1 MTFDAILTIV
11 LATLGRLITDIATGQ
26 ASKRTAYDV
35 LQSTASLL
43 RDDLTTEALA
53 RGELAA
59 DIAEDL
65 KVPR

>member
-1 MTFDAILTIV
+1 MKDPTILTI
-11 LATLGRLITDIATGQ
+11 LATLGRLITDLVTGQ
-26 ASKRTAYDV
+26 ASKRTAYEA
-35 LQSTASLL
+35 LQASAELL

>member
-1 MTFDAILTIV
+1 MTDSV
-11 LATLGRLITDIATGQ
+11 LMTLIATLGRLITDIVTGT
-26 ASKRTAYDV
+26 ASKRTAYDT
-35 LQSTASLL
+35 LASAATML

-65 KVPR
+65 KAPR

>member
-1 MTFDAILTIV
+1 MKDATILAI
-11 LATLGRLITDIATGQ
+11 LATLAKLIADIVTGQ
-26 ASKRTAYDV
+26 ASKRDAYDTIRA
-35 LQSTASLL
+35 TATLL
-43 RDDLTTEALA
+43 HDDLTTEALA